1 MIKEHC
7 FTDEWLEKF
16 KKQKDHRRIDKIIL
30 EKMIYALH
38 LLERLKSNGLNFVFK
53 GGTSLVLLLEEG
65 NRFSIDIDIICKTDR
80 KELESILKDVIDSSN
95 FTAFELDEHRSYKSG
110 VPKAHYKF
118 SFDSTTKGKYPGTI
132 LLDVLI
138 EDSIYPDL
146 IEKPIVTKWV
156 ETDRE
161 TLVTLPSIDSIT
173 GDKLTAFAPNTIG
186 IPYFKGK
193 DKQPFSMEIC
203 KQLYDL
209 SMLFENIQNMER
221 VAASFQ
227 VFAEREIA
235 YRKKSNPK
243 IELTPEM
250 ALRDTIATCII
261 LTKRSRGNDDEI
273 EKFKELQRGITAFG
287 TGFLMAG
294 HFRIDDAV
302 PASARIA
309 YLAAKILVNDLS
321 PIRYYE
327 GQDIKDLT
335 IEEQDWN
342 FLMRLKRQPDKSS
355 FYYWFQTVQLLK
367 KQRHDKG
374 ASPVKN
380 SHQSSVDS
388 QKSKVESRKSE
399 PVPPPP

>member
-65 NRFSIDIDIICKTDR
+65 NRFSIDIDIICITDR
-80 KELESILKDVIDSSN
+80 KELESILKNVIDSSN
-95 FTAFELDEHRSYKSG
+95 FTGFELDEHRSYQSG
-110 VPKAHYKF
+110 VPKAHF
-118 SFDSTTKGKYPGTI
+118 SFDSTTKGIYPGTI

-146 IEKPIVTKWV
+146 IEKPIVTKWI
-156 ETDRE
+156 ETDKE

-209 SMLFENIQNMER
+209 SMLFENIQNMEM

-227 VFAEREIA
+227 VFAEHEIA
-235 YRKKSNPK
+235 YRKKSNPE

-250 ALRDTIATCII
+250 ALRDTIVTCII
-261 LTKRSRGNDDEI
+261 LTKRSRGNDDEK

-287 TGFLMAG
+287 TGFLMVG

-355 FYYWFQTVQLLK
+355 FYYWYQTVQLLK
-367 KQRHDKG
+367 KAK
-374 ASPVKN
+374 A
-380 SHQSSVDS
+380 
-388 QKSKVESRKSE
+388 
-399 PVPPPP
+399 